1 VRLRIGVYLY
11 EKIVLCNV
19 FWQNM
24 FSNLA
29 YVLSSKKGVAG
40 LEDLLFYTIT
50 QGKEKL
56 SVARFLTVSCSRV
69 TVLSTLCV
77 CV

>member
-1 VRLRIGVYLY
+1 
-11 EKIVLCNV
+11 
-19 FWQNM
+19 M